1 MKDVY
6 IRKPND
12 KERRLLESCPI
23 WEHEPAQWDSEYDE
37 RCETCLII
45 EGTAVVSG
53 SDGQSYAF
61 TRGDLVTFRP
71 NMSCVWKVLEKIRKH
86 YLFDMD
92 TDEHSASS

>member
-1 MKDVY
+1 M
-6 IRKPND
+6 
-12 KERRLLESCPI
+12 
-23 WEHEPAQWDSEYDE
+23 
-37 RCETCLII
+37 
-45 EGTAVVSG
+45 SG

>member
-23 WEHEPAQWDSEYDE
+23 WEHEPAQWDAEYDE

-53 SDGQSYAF
+53 SDG
-61 TRGDLVTFRP
+61 RG
-71 NMSCVWKVLEKIRKH
+71 SCVL
-86 YLFDMD
+86 
-92 TDEHSASS
+92 SSEYELCMEGTGENP

>member
-23 WEHEPAQWDSEYDE
+23 WEHEPTQWDAEYDE

-53 SDGQSYAF
+53 SDGQSC
-61 TRGDLVTFRP
+61 DL
-71 NMSCVWKVLEKIRKH
+71 
-86 YLFDMD
+86 
-92 TDEHSASS
+92 SSEYELCMEGTGENP

>member
-1 MKDVY
+1 M
-6 IRKPND
+6 IRNAGSWNPVRFGNMS
-12 KERRLLESCPI
+12 LLNGM
-23 WEHEPAQWDSEYDE
+23 
-37 RCETCLII
+37 RNMMI

>member
-23 WEHEPAQWDSEYDE
+23 WEHEPAQWNAEYDE

-53 SDGQSYAF
+53 SDGQSYTLKHIRINERVKHNAKN
-61 TRGDLVTFRP
+61 D
-71 NMSCVWKVLEKIRKH
+71 SCSGI
-86 YLFDMD
+86 
-92 TDEHSASS
+92 

>member
-6 IRKPND
+6 VRKPND
-12 KERRLLESCPI
+12 KERRLLEDCPI
-23 WEHEPAQWDSEYDE
+23 WEHDPAMWDAMYDK

-45 EGTAVVSG
+45 EGTAVVTC

-71 NMSCVWKVLEKIRKH
+71 DMACVWKVLEKIRKH
-86 YLFDMD
+86 YIFDM
-92 TDEHSASS
+92 EVE

>member
-23 WEHEPAQWDSEYDE
+23 WEHEPAQWNAEYDE

-61 TRGDLVTFRP
+61 TTGGSCDL
-71 NMSCVWKVLEKIRKH
+71 
-86 YLFDMD
+86 
-92 TDEHSASS
+92 SSEYELCMEGTGENP

>member
-23 WEHEPAQWDSEYDE
+23 WEHEPAQWNAEYDE

-53 SDGQSYAF
+53 SDG
-61 TRGDLVTFRP
+61 
-71 NMSCVWKVLEKIRKH
+71 
-86 YLFDMD
+86 
-92 TDEHSASS
+92 

>member
-23 WEHEPAQWDSEYDE
+23 WEHEPAQWDAEYDE

-53 SDGQSYAF
+53 RYWRKSVSIIYLIWIQ
-61 TRGDLVTFRP
+61 T
-71 NMSCVWKVLEKIRKH
+71 NIVLRHNGEQMN
-86 YLFDMD
+86 L
-92 TDEHSASS
+92 